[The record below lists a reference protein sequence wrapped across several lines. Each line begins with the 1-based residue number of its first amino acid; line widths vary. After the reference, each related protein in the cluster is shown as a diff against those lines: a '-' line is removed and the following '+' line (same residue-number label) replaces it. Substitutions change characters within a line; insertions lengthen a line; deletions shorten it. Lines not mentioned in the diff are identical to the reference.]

1 MRNRPLMTACALRP
15 SVRLTLGFLVLAL
28 CSLSALTG
36 QDTLG
41 KLGEK
46 QSYRSKR
53 ISSYDRTGGNRDSI
67 SIEPGKTAVLA
78 EIKGPAAIHHIWVTI
93 AAEAFYGRKIV
104 LRVYWDGE
112 DVPSVEAPI
121 GDFFGVGHGLNR
133 NFSSLPI
140 ACSSEGRARNCYW
153 YMPFRWSCRVTA
165 TNEGTKP
172 VDAFYYYIDY
182 RELDG
187 LRPDAPYFHAQYRQD
202 FPCAGDKNYVIL
214 DAAGAG
220 HFVGSNLSVL
230 QKTMGWW
237 GEGDDMIYVDGEY
250 APSLHGTGSEDYF
263 SDAWGMRQGQN
274 LFYGCPIQEEDFQP
288 GSKATVYRFHIPDP
302 IPFKKSIRVTIE
314 HGHANDRSDYD
325 SSVAYWYQT
334 EPHLPFP
341 ALPGPEKRLPYAL
354 ESPENFVFPN
364 WEEVKSEGQAVFED
378 REARLRLSAPRLA
391 SSLTSYY
398 DASGAR
404 YPLLRTDGAV
414 EGTKAELQFS
424 AEIRDLYSVNLYF
437 LKAPGS
443 GNFHI
448 LKKRLTPENP
458 EGTFEAL
465 GTFEGYSRE
474 GQLTALS
481 LKDILLEAGPNSLF
495 FEAAG
500 KDEKAAGMEIA
511 FVGLSLNPSS
521 RRFITEWNL
530 IGPFPAADMND
541 LQTVYPPER
550 EADLTKKYKG
560 KNDAE
565 VGWRIVQAG
574 STGYVRLDELVQPN
588 EQVLAYGLAYVL
600 SPDDRQASVLLGSD
614 DGVRVWLNDELV
626 HTNPAYRAAVLD
638 QDRFST
644 NLKKGWN
651 KVLIKVL
658 QGAGG
663 WGYYFRFSDPKGE
676 LRWGLKPEDQKKP
689 GEAPAV
695 LF

>member
-1 MRNRPLMTACALRP
+1 LIASPLRP
-15 SVRLTLGFLVLAL
+15 SLRLTLGLLAL
-28 CSLSALTG
+28 ALYSLSALAG
-36 QDTLG
+36 QDSLD

-78 EIKGPAAIHHIWVTI
+78 ELKGPAAIHHIWVTI
-93 AAEAFYGRKIV
+93 AGEAFYGRKIV

-133 NFSSLPI
+133 NLSSLPI

-153 YMPFRWSCRVTA
+153 YMPFRWSCRITA

-202 FPCAGDKNYVIL
+202 FPCTGDKNYVIL

-220 HFVGSNLSVL
+220 HYVGCNLSVL
-230 QKTMGWW
+230 QRTMGWW
-237 GEGDDMIYVDGEY
+237 GEGDDMIYVDGES

-334 EPHLPFP
+334 EPHVPFP
-341 ALPGPEKRLPYAL
+341 ALPEPEKRLPYAL
-354 ESPENFVFPN
+354 ESPENFVFPK

-378 REARLRLSAPRLA
+378 REARLRLSAPRLT

-398 DASGAR
+398 DASGTR

-414 EGTKAELQFS
+414 EGTKAELRFS

-448 LKKRLTPENP
+448 LKRRVTPENP
-458 EGTFEAL
+458 EGTFEVLA
-465 GTFEGYSRE
+465 TFEGYSRE
-474 GQLTALS
+474 GQLTVLT

-500 KDEKAAGMEIA
+500 KGEKAAGMEIA

-521 RRFITEWNL
+521 RRFIMEWNL

-541 LQTVYPPER
+541 LQTVYPPEK
-550 EADLTKKYKG
+550 EADLTKKYQG

-565 VGWRIVQAG
+565 VGWRTVQAG
-574 STGYVRLDELVQPN
+574 PTGYVRLDELVRPN
-588 EQVLAYGLAYVL
+588 EQVLAYGLAYVF

-614 DGVRVWLNDELV
+614 DGVRVWVNDELV
-626 HTNPAYRAAVLD
+626 HTNPAYRPAVPD
-638 QDRFST
+638 QDRFPV

-663 WGYYFRFSDPKGE
+663 WGYYFRFSDPRSE
-676 LRWGLKPEDQKKP
+676 LRWGLRPEDQKKP
-689 GEAPAV
+689 GDIPDA